1 MRISDVVSAY
11 SAGQVSD
18 QHWRKN
24 PSQTTGSGIW
34 FDLSLS
40 AGTPVPNYY
49 IGLPGT
55 ATALTQSNNGGLP
68 HGPNVSPA
76 SKYLVRFNSLTL
88 TATAVPL
95 PMIVCDYLLFYPFIE
110 QVTGDFDMTNVT
122 TLPRY
127 TDGEGVKIIAVLTN
141 AQAGGASFY
150 LTYTNS
156 QGVAGRV
163 TSTVICNTQTVA
175 GTVVNTNNTGSTANG
190 PFIPLQVGDTGV
202 RSIEK
207 ITWTADDSGLV
218 CMVLVKPLLTHMTYD
233 ITAPSEWNWMVNSA
247 TPVKIEDDA
256 FLGQL
261 VLPSGTI
268 ASSIQLGDIETVW
281 VYE

>member
-1 MRISDVVSAY
+1 VRISDVVAAFE
-11 SAGQVSD
+11 AGQTSD
-18 QHWRKN
+18 LHWRKN

-76 SKYLVRFNSLTL
+76 SKYLVRFLSMTL

-95 PMIVCDYLLFYPFIE
+95 PMLLMDYLLFYPFIE
-110 QVTGDFDMTNVT
+110 QTAGEYELTNVT
-122 TLPRY
+122 PLPRY
-127 TDGEGVKIIAVLTN
+127 ADGAGVQIIAVLTN
-141 AQAGGASFY
+141 AQAGGQSFF

-156 QGVAGRV
+156 DGVADRV

-175 GTVVNTNNTGSTANG
+175 GTLVNTNATGATARG
-190 PFIPLQVGDTGV
+190 PFIPLQAGDTGV
-202 RSIEK
+202 QSIQK
-207 ITWTADDSGLV
+207 ITWAGDDFGLV
-218 CMVLVKPLLTHMTYD
+218 CLVLVKPLFTHMTYD
-233 ITAPSEWNWMVNSA
+233 ITAPSEWNWMVNSM
-247 TPVKIEDDA
+247 TPIKIEDDA
-256 FLGQL
+256 FLGQI
-261 VLPSGTI
+261 VLPTGTI

-281 VYE
+281 IYE